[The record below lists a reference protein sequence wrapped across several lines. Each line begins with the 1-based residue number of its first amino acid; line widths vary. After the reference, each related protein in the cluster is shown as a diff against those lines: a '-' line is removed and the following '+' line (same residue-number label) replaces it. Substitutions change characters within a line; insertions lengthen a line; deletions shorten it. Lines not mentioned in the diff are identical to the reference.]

1 MLVNKIVITVKKFSF
16 IGDGKKKSSKGKQKA
31 SCYKTKDSSSD
42 ETDTG
47 PAIDT
52 DELVESDEDA
62 GSSVT
67 QEGMMHFWDTRTTLV

>member
-1 MLVNKIVITVKKFSF
+1 MREFSF
-16 IGDGKKKSSKGKQKA
+16 KGDGKKKSSKGKQKG
-31 SCYKTKDSSSD
+31 SRKTKD
-42 ETDTG
+42 ETDTDTETDTD
-47 PAIDT
+47 IDT